1 MALAAAAALKEAT
14 KSLAEGWRI
23 IPRPIL
29 ETILN
34 NYAHHHRVH
43 QPVIFHG
50 PRGVGKTS
58 LLLHRLLPEWNKGAH
73 VTAYVDFAGDP
84 FAARPWASFSTAL
97 EPPSLGAIRGRLES
111 ELEALVDQGVRR
123 GSIGCRDVFDAL
135 NKWHGLHTALKRII
149 GPNLLSK
156 RDETASVAALWSK
169 AMFTFSSRIGSE
181 EINANLATEEKA
193 ISAGGTR
200 KYSMGEVAH
209 MRETAVSIKLAK
221 EVIKMHQ
228 EWRREAVRDLN
239 RKGGFSRSLA
249 NSSTDWPSLLLDILS
264 SAAEIDF
271 FQPKLVI
278 NNVDVLRK
286 AILTDD
292 STVSATM
299 YHDSFIW
306 RLIALG
312 VNERCLPVVLVTS
325 DSYYSYRAFID
336 FGFPNIFIS
345 RETFGWTPQEAKLHM
360 VSDFFKESEW
370 KVIDEVLGSN
380 PRQLYELYVLKQSGY
395 YPEAYQGDKSN
406 FEDIVDAYLSYLQV
420 TVVNPAMESALLIVQ
435 KFAFDAYNGKVSE
448 DRLHFGAPWRHPPR
462 TNDPVSSIM
471 WAKIQ
476 LVDFVQSF
484 LITEFGVNYLA
495 DQSLEILDDP
505 SLLAMLEVGLLYTQR
520 DPSFV
525 RPITR
530 GIQRCLVRWLVQQKL
545 QMDFRERLAYL
556 WQRIIRGRSYRHLMK
571 ESGYKR

>member
-1 MALAAAAALKEAT
+1 MVKLSPLNLDQSIATGLGPEHHFSSLARHHYYHDRTLGTLPLFGLRPFGQRRCRLWPSLPYFVPSPMISGIEFFSHRSTWPEEYSDGLDWMGARSIPVLPTFSTKQETEHESIDYAILILGAATCKDISSPLSPATSLNCVVYNPSPACQSPSPSRRRTENPKTPLPRFCLALA
-14 KSLAEGWRI
+14 
-23 IPRPIL
+23 
-29 ETILN
+29 
-34 NYAHHHRVH
+34 
-43 QPVIFHG
+43 
-50 PRGVGKTS
+50 
-58 LLLHRLLPEWNKGAH
+58 
-73 VTAYVDFAGDP
+73 
-84 FAARPWASFSTAL
+84 
-97 EPPSLGAIRGRLES
+97 
-111 ELEALVDQGVRR
+111 
-123 GSIGCRDVFDAL
+123 
-135 NKWHGLHTALKRII
+135 
-149 GPNLLSK
+149 
-156 RDETASVAALWSK
+156 
-169 AMFTFSSRIGSE
+169 

>member
-1 MALAAAAALKEAT
+1 MKVVIVDVLKLLVKGTRTLLFFSSFFLAKRPTPTVPSMGSLSGPQIQSEFDRLSEHLYRRFQPTPFLRAAVDVFWPSSQYCILVYMPLNFKLLLELGSLPTSPVCKLRIKGLFDSLVYASLLLGSIPVLPTFSVDHEIAGISNYLKEAALRNR
-14 KSLAEGWRI
+14 SPCGD
-23 IPRPIL
+23 
-29 ETILN
+29 
-34 NYAHHHRVH
+34 
-43 QPVIFHG
+43 
-50 PRGVGKTS
+50 GVG
-58 LLLHRLLPEWNKGAH
+58 G
-73 VTAYVDFAGDP
+73 G
-84 FAARPWASFSTAL
+84 
-97 EPPSLGAIRGRLES
+97 
-111 ELEALVDQGVRR
+111 
-123 GSIGCRDVFDAL
+123 GSIEGGHKEFCLAL
-135 NKWHGLHTALKRII
+135 A
-149 GPNLLSK
+149 
-156 RDETASVAALWSK
+156 
-169 AMFTFSSRIGSE
+169 

-462 TNDPVSSIM
+462 TNDSVSSIM

-476 LVDFVQSF
+476 LIDFVQSF

-545 QMDFRERLAYL
+545 QMDFRERLEYL